1 MASNAISIQFDAGVD
16 AALRGEGMSGF
27 EDLYLKYRRRVYSI
41 CLRMMANVAEAED
54 LTQEI
59 FIHLHR
65 KLGSFRA
72 EAAFTTWLHRLTVN
86 QVLMYFRRRSARR
99 MQPPDDGEMP
109 DVADPATLSPKVNSI
124 IDRLALEQAI
134 GRLAPGYRAVFVL
147 CDIEG
152 HNHEEAAKLLGCSIG
167 TSKSQL
173 HKARMRLRQ
182 LLVSEPVTLSG
193 SSR

>member
-182 LLVSEPVTLSG
+182 LLASEPVTLSG

>member
-1 MASNAISIQFDAGVD
+1 
-16 AALRGEGMSGF
+16 SGF

-182 LLVSEPVTLSG
+182 LLGSESVALSG